1 MWGEVVKGLE
11 INKRTFWY
19 SNYVGS
25 SNVRDA
31 NGHLTGEKLIEYS
44 TAVEMRANIS
54 PATGNSNAE
63 QFGSLDDYDKVI
75 VFTGESPIDEH
86 SVLFVDKDPEYTTV
100 TTYETVEGDLVEKS
114 YQVPLYD
121 YVVRRVAQSI
131 NSVSIAIAKVTLR

>member
-1 MWGEVVKGLE
+1 MRGLE
-11 INKRTFWY
+11 INKRTFWFC
-19 SNYVGS
+19 NYVAS
-25 SNVRDA
+25 YDIRDA
-31 NGHLTGEKLIEYS
+31 NGHRTGEKLLEYS
-44 TAVEMRANIS
+44 EATEMKANIS

-100 TTYETVEGDLVEKS
+100 STYEDVEGELVEKT
-114 YQVPLYD
+114 YQVPKYD
-121 YVVRRVAQSI
+121 YIVRRVAQSI